1 MSENRQSIRERI
13 VAVLSEVFGLAPSV
27 VALGVSPEKVNGW
40 NSEKHVVLVMALEE
54 HFGCMFEAEDIPE
67 LVSLERIEEIVKRHG
82 AASN

>member
-13 VAVLSEVFGLAPSV
+13 VGVLSEVFGLAPSS
-27 VALGVSPEKVNGW
+27 VALGVSPEKVDGW

-67 LVSLERIEEIVKRHG
+67 LVSLERIEEIIKRHG
-82 AASN
+82 ADGQ